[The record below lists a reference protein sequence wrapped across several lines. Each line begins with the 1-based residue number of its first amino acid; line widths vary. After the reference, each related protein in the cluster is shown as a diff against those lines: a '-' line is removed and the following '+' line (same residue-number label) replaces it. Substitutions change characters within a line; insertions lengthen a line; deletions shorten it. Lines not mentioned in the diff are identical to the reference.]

1 MKNYR
6 NLIVTYSNE
15 YVRNCSVLDIA
26 ERTKNEKIINIVKK
40 YLVWSIDVNINS
52 KNLIIVAFQV

>member
-1 MKNYR
+1 MKVGISSILF
-6 NLIVTYSNE
+6 NLEEAIE
-15 YVRNCSVLDIA
+15 IC
-26 ERTKNEKIINIVKK
+26 KNEKIINIVKK

>member
-1 MKNYR
+1 MKVIFLDVDGVLN
-6 NLIVTYSNE
+6 NDE
-15 YVRNCSVLDIA
+15 YF